1 MQVVR
6 KMNVPPGQWNNLN
19 IQPIINRI
27 PSKQNNI
34 LKTLTGRELKAAQS
48 NKIMPKHAQTN
59 SVSPPPGQCKIR
71 KIAPKKNSAASAHK
85 RRLIAFVIMKKFKVI
100 QVLFPFYH

>member
-34 LKTLTGRELKAAQS
+34 LKTLTGREPKAAQS
-48 NKIMPKHAQTN
+48 SNIIPKHALTN
-59 SVSPPPGQCKIR
+59 IVTPPPGQWQIR
-71 KIAPKKNSAASAHK
+71 KIAPNKKSAASAHK
-85 RRLIAFVIMKKFKVI
+85 KRLILFDIVIKI
-100 QVLFPFYH
+100 